1 MSVATENTAIAYSG
15 VEDYRQKVNIEGQN
29 TYGLV
34 MKNISGPMT
43 QGDISNGV
51 PVLNFE
57 LGAVNYG
64 TLGATTGGMAGGKPT
79 ALFATFYSPSSQASP
94 NLFLYSN
101 SAQQLGDT
109 TLYVLTT
116 GTGAAV
122 ATQLKIALTN
132 ASVVSYRSVGGVPG
146 ISLMDVYQIAYTKA
160 VITYTPVS
168 ATGAAGSA
176 TTQGWDYSA
185 QKASS

>member
-15 VEDYRQKVNIEGQN
+15 VREYQVNIEGQN

-57 LGAVNYG
+57 MGAVNYG

-94 NLFLYSN
+94 NLFLYAN

-122 ATQLKIALTN
+122 ATQLKIAFTN
-132 ASVVSYRSVGGVPG
+132 ASVVSYRSVGGVAG

-168 ATGAAGSA
+168 PTGAAGSA

-185 QKASS
+185 MKASS